1 MSAAS
6 GSLLQV
12 KYVVFW
18 LACFHANS
26 VSAIREQAKKDSSV
40 DPLMVFMIDV
50 EAEDVI
56 VAGTDGVVYDNLYND
71 EITVVVVSSARPG
84 LDPKATAQKIADLA
98 RSRAVD
104 QQRLDAGGKLDDITA
119 VVSYVTPASKAKHRS
134 TADSSSFCFCHGNN

>member
-1 MSAAS
+1 MSPH
-6 GSLLQV
+6 V
-12 KYVVFW
+12 CCFW
-18 LACFHANS
+18 F
-26 VSAIREQAKKDSSV
+26 SSTSQ
-40 DPLMVFMIDV
+40 VFMIDV

-71 EITVVVVSSARPG
+71 EITVVVVSSVRPG

>member
-1 MSAAS
+1 
-6 GSLLQV
+6 
-12 KYVVFW
+12 
-18 LACFHANS
+18 
-26 VSAIREQAKKDSSV
+26 
-40 DPLMVFMIDV
+40 MIDV

-84 LDPKATAQKIADLA
+84 LDPNATAQKIADLA

-119 VVSYVTPASKAKHRS
+119 VVSYVTLHQLQRPSIVLLLTPPPFAFV
-134 TADSSSFCFCHGNN
+134 TVITDPPTPDNECMPTVFIWI